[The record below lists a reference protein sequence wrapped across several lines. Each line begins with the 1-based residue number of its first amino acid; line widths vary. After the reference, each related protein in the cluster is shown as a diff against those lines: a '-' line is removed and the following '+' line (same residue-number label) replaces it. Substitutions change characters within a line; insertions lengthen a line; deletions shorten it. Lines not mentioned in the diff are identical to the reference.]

1 MKNLTLAI
9 FVPLVIVVVITGA
22 ALLFGGPSEPPP
34 MSSINN
40 PFKNIDYSDL
50 PAAIHLV
57 ARDGVKLTFRAYP
70 APGNSAKGS
79 VVLVHGSS
87 ASGVSMHVMAK
98 AFASDGYTAYAHDIR
113 GHGGSG
119 SKGQIAYVGQLE
131 DDLEDFISSVKPD
144 KPATL
149 VGFSSGGGFV
159 LRFAGSTR
167 QKLFSSY
174 LLLSPFIS
182 QEAPTYRPNSGGWV
196 SVGIPRFVTI
206 ALLNAIGIRA
216 FNDLPV
222 TKFALNED
230 AKAILTPEY
239 SFALAQNFRPER
251 DYRANIRAVNQP
263 LRVVAGKDDEVFYAE
278 HFAEVFR
285 SEGKDVP
292 VTIIPGIGHIPLT
305 LEHAAVQAAVA
316 AVRSMNEPR
325 V

>member
-98 AFASDGYTAYAHDIR
+98 AFASDGYPAYAHDIR

-119 SKGQIAYVGQLE
+119 SK
-131 DDLEDFISSVKPD
+131 
-144 KPATL
+144 
-149 VGFSSGGGFV
+149 
-159 LRFAGSTR
+159 
-167 QKLFSSY
+167 
-174 LLLSPFIS
+174 
-182 QEAPTYRPNSGGWV
+182 
-196 SVGIPRFVTI
+196 
-206 ALLNAIGIRA
+206 IGRA
-216 FNDLPV
+216 HV
-222 TKFALNED
+222 
-230 AKAILTPEY
+230 
-239 SFALAQNFRPER
+239 
-251 DYRANIRAVNQP
+251 
-263 LRVVAGKDDEVFYAE
+263 
-278 HFAEVFR
+278 
-285 SEGKDVP
+285 
-292 VTIIPGIGHIPLT
+292 
-305 LEHAAVQAAVA
+305 
-316 AVRSMNEPR
+316 
-325 V
+325 